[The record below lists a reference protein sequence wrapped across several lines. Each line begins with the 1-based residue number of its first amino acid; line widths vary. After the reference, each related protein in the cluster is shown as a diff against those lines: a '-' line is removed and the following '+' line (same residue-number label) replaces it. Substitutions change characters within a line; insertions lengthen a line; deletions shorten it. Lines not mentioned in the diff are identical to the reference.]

1 MWKVE
6 SGKWNYLNSAKLD
19 EVIYEYPL
27 GKLYKVILRQKP
39 LYSVMEYSGNFD
51 WQISAVT

>member
-1 MWKVE
+1 MWNVE
-6 SGKWNYLNSAKLD
+6 SEKWNYLNSAKLD

-27 GKLYKVILRQKP
+27 GNLYKVILRQKP